1 MVCRGF
7 LHSPVEYMAHFQ
19 ALGRCVNDLQWESNA
34 HNGIWFSTRREKVH
48 QCGKDEDDE
57 CLWKMFSSFD
67 SRNSPLSHLFFM
79 SVLCLFCLFHFLISV
94 SLYFFPL
101 FSWSDSGF
109 GSSFLPKEESAT
121 TAPEVVVRKDYQASS
136 QVSRLL
142 FLLSPVST
150 WIWKSFELWN

>member
-1 MVCRGF
+1 
-7 LHSPVEYMAHFQ
+7 MAHFQ

-34 HNGIWFSTRREKVH
+34 HNGIWFSVHAGKKCINVEKMRMMNAF
-48 QCGKDEDDE
+48 GKCFPVLTAEI
-57 CLWKMFSSFD
+57 L
-67 SRNSPLSHLFFM
+67 LFHIFFFLM

-121 TAPEVVVRKDYQASS
+121 TAPEVVLRKDYQASS
-136 QVSRLL
+136 QVSLLLTVTGWCLNLEIFWNL
-142 FLLSPVST
+142 FLLCLDR
-150 WIWKSFELWN
+150 I